1 MNHDIK
7 KKLVFLLIGIV
18 IISTGIKLYGLYSY
32 DLEPH
37 DSKLYYY
44 YGKEIAS
51 HYAIPKDS
59 SFLHNLGFPLILAPV
74 FKVLDYPYETSMIIQ
89 KHFTILLSSVTIPL
103 VYLFARRFFEPKYAI
118 IGAAIFAFD
127 PRIIQNSTLGITEPL
142 YILLFFAS
150 LIFCFRNNLYLA
162 FFVAGCA
169 ATARFEGIIL
179 FPILLMFMNDIRKK
193 RTVLLILL
201 FAIPMI
207 MVMSFYISS
216 GANNVT
222 YQIQREISVFDQITD
237 DPYSEKY
244 NQPLFLE
251 RIANSFV
258 YLGWFTFPM
267 FLFFIPLGIYLNRK
281 NKKLIL
287 ALVITAGTGLWA
299 YLDAF
304 DTRYFFHM
312 YPFILLLILP
322 AFRFLF
328 GIEKVKPIER
338 H

>member
-1 MNHDIK
+1 M
-7 KKLVFLLIGIV
+7 
-18 IISTGIKLYGLYSY
+18 YSY

-59 SFLHNLGFPLILAPV
+59 SFLHNLGFPLVLAPV

-89 KHFTILLSSVTIPL
+89 KHFTILLSSCTIPL
-103 VYLFARRFFEPKYAI
+103 VYLFARRFFEAKYSI

-142 YILLFFAS
+142 YILFFFAS
-150 LIFCFRNNLYLA
+150 LLFYFRNNVYLA
-162 FFVAGCA
+162 FFVGGCA
-169 ATARFEGIIL
+169 SVVRFEGIIL
-179 FPILLMFMNDIRKK
+179 FPILLILMWGEIRKK
-193 RTVLLILL
+193 RIILL
-201 FAIPMI
+201 VILFMIPMI
-207 MVMSFYISS
+207 LVMSFYVSS
-216 GANNVT
+216 GANNIE
-222 YQIQREISVFDQITD
+222 YQVQREINALNQVTD
-237 DPYSEKY
+237 DPYSKKY
-244 NQPLFLE
+244 NQPVFLE

-258 YLGWFTFPM
+258 YLGWFGFPM
-267 FLFFIPLGIYLNRK
+267 FIFFVPLGIYLNRR
-281 NKKLIL
+281 NKKLIIIL
-287 ALVITAGTGLWA
+287 AISASTGLWA

-312 YPFILLLILP
+312 YPFLLLLILP

-328 GIEKVKPIER
+328 DKEKVKPIER
-338 H
+338 ES